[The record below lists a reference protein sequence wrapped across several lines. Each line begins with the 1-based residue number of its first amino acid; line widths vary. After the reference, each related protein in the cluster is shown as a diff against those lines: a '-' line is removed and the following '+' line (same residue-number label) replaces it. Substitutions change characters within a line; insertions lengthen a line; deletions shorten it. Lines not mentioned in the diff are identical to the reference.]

1 MKEDEVDQTEAPPEA
16 KRLLTDEARAI
27 SELRTKVQSATD
39 WANGPGKELI
49 ALQVV

>member
-27 SELRTKVQSATD
+27 GSVNIRVKNKGAVSD
-39 WANGPGKELI
+39 
-49 ALQVV
+49 